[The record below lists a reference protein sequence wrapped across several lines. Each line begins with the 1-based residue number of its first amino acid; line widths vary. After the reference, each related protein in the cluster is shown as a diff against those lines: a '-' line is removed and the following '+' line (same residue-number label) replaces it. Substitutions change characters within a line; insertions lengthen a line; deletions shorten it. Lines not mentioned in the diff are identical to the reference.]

1 MWLKNLIYALYE
13 LLFISLKWCKA
24 AIMWKQN
31 QTFLTKIIPVCA
43 KKKREIKKGWLC
55 IYCEC
60 GKMFFDLASRDST
73 VDSIIRDFWLLLAW
87 TLSHS
92 SYTLPKFLS
101 HCSLKWDQHS
111 TPLFIFW
118 MFNVLIFFMARQLAS
133 QTAKPI
139 KLVNIIQLLK
149 R

>member
-1 MWLKNLIYALYE
+1 M
-13 LLFISLKWCKA
+13 
-24 AIMWKQN
+24 
-31 QTFLTKIIPVCA
+31 CA

-118 MFNVLIFFMARQLAS
+118 MFNVLIFFMARQNLYIANYTKRPNQLS
-133 QTAKPI
+133 LSIIHTTWKVNKHI
-139 KLVNIIQLLK
+139 KNICSGSGHGGIWWVVS
-149 R
+149 RICW